1 MILLIL
7 VLRVFGVNT
16 RTPST
21 GSDDTQL
28 GRGGDAADTLERQWR
43 RTGETVGLAGETV
56 ETLRIDWGIWKI
68 RQAGALGNFS
78 ALVLFLASGWHAL

>member
-43 RTGETVGLAGETV
+43 RTGETV